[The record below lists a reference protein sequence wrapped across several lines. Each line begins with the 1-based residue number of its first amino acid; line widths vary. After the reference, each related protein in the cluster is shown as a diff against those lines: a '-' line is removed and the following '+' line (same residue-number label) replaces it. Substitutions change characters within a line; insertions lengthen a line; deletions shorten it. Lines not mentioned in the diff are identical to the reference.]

1 MTNLRHALV
10 AVALAATL
18 VPSAGAQAA
27 MDSAGLIRDIATDA
41 AEHMTREQAL
51 IGLVAFDIEST
62 SNTTDAQLREVDEA
76 GFELLLQLDRLGVEL
91 TPAIRSTMELL
102 PRQAD
107 GTQAILPTLVP
118 RAVVY
123 DGAIDDLLRIAAT
136 PESVSPV
143 SERSSRQS
151 FGLLAVA
158 ALSLLVLGL
167 AALANALRRQP
178 ADAELAAMAW
188 SDGLTGLANRR
199 RLDHDLASHRR
210 DSEPTA
216 VIMVD
221 IDHFKGVNDTYG
233 HQLGDDVLRQVATML
248 THHVR
253 FDDVV
258 YRYGGEE
265 FCILLPAAS
274 IDDARTV
281 ARRVVEAAREIGLP
295 DHSNITVSVGVA
307 DGQTTDVTS
316 IVEAADRALYEAKQ
330 SGRDCAVTAGPS
342 EPELTVA

>member
-1 MTNLRHALV
+1 MSNLRHALA

-18 VPSAGAQAA
+18 VPSAGAHAA
-27 MDSAGLIRDIATDA
+27 MDSTDLIRDIATDA
-41 AEHMTREQAL
+41 AEQMTREQAL
-51 IGLVAFDIEST
+51 IGLVAFDGEPR
-62 SNTTDAQLREVDEA
+62 SNTADEQLREVDAA

-102 PRQAD
+102 PRQTDAS
-107 GTQAILPTLVP
+107 IPPTLVP
-118 RAVVY
+118 PAVVY

-136 PESVSPV
+136 PESVAPV
-143 SERSSRQS
+143 SKRSGRQS

-167 AALANALRRQP
+167 AALASALRRQP

-210 DSEPTA
+210 ESELTA

-307 DGQTTDVTS
+307 DGQTTDITS